1 MPEYKDVLR
10 EDMPKYMNVIKAMLS
25 ECEHRFSFA
34 LLQFLIITMYEYC
47 LCFAYFELN
56 PSILALNGQKVTQ
69 NHIYSYLKQQ
79 RPIYDFHIVCEAF
92 MQARHSAA
100 HLSTE
105 HFTHAKVKAIFT
117 MGDFF
122 ELLSTFGFPEDALE
136 SLMKIEQYA
145 DNDNDNVQQKIIL

>member
-1 MPEYKDVLR
+1 MLCLLR
-10 EDMPKYMNVIKAMLS
+10 AKSINIGIEWS
-25 ECEHRFSFA
+25 ESDSEPYLF
-34 LLQFLIITMYEYC
+34 I
-47 LCFAYFELN
+47 FE
-56 PSILALNGQKVTQ
+56 AAA
-69 NHIYSYLKQQ
+69 SY
-79 RPIYDFHIVCEAF
+79 IYDFHIVCEAF

-136 SLMKIEQYA
+136 SLMKIEQYV
-145 DNDNDNVQQKIIL
+145 DNDNDNVPQKIIL